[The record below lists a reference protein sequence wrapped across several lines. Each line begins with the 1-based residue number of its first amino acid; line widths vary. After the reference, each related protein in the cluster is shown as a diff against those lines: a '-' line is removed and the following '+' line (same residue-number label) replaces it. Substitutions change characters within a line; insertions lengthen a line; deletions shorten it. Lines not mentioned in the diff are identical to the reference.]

1 MDDVKQYSRYSFIGI
16 MLTMLILV
24 FIVDSTFYY
33 GMNILFSKLSI
44 TGKVGGDL
52 PQVVGLAGKVALLQN
67 NLRLYFV
74 PMSVGFFLL
83 SGCLLWL
90 YLRASFVKRLGKPVD
105 PAMEDVGT
113 FSEDRAA
120 EKKQK
125 VENDQRLFLHLLSVF
140 QREGRLV
147 DFFSENL
154 EHYQDEQV
162 GAAVRSIH
170 ESCKKTLDKYITMGA
185 VIDADEGEE
194 VTVDVGFDPAVIKLT
209 GNITGDPPFKGILH
223 HRGWR
228 AETFS
233 LPTLS
238 ESADPKNIAPAE
250 VEIRS
255 R

>member
-1 MDDVKQYSRYSFIGI
+1 MDDVKQYSRYSLIGI

-24 FIVDSTFYY
+24 FMVDAAFYY
-33 GMNILFSKLSI
+33 GVNVLFSKLSI
-44 TGKVGGDL
+44 TGKAGGDL
-52 PQVVGLAGKVALLQN
+52 PQVVGLASKVALLQN
-67 NLRLYFV
+67 NLRVYFV
-74 PMSVGFFLL
+74 PVSVAVFLL

-90 YLRASFVKRLGKPVD
+90 YLRASFVKHLVKPVD
-105 PAMEDVGT
+105 PAMEEGGP

-125 VENDQRLFLHLLSVF
+125 VKDDQRLFLHLLSVF
-140 QREGRLV
+140 QREGRLL

-154 EHYQDEQV
+154 EHYQDEQI

-170 ESCKKTLDKYITMGA
+170 ENCKQSLEKYVTMGA

-194 VTVDVGFDPAVIKLT
+194 VTIDAGFNPAAIKLT
-209 GNITGDPPFKGILH
+209 GNITGEPPFKGVLH

-228 AETFS
+228 AKTFN

-238 ESADPKNIAPAE
+238 DSVDPETIAPAE
-250 VEIRS
+250 VEIK
-255 R
+255 